1 MTKQNIFLLLALCL
15 AGVVSAQTE
24 RGRFMLNL
32 HSYAPSLAQSP
43 TLFAPT
49 NSLGFGSG
57 TYSEKLGTNEYQIK
71 YTNIGFNT
79 SAHYFILDNLSV
91 GAQVNLFNQKLDP
104 DGLDAITNSLMA
116 LGPELRYYFPMGANA
131 KIYLRGGA
139 AFGNLKSTNLLNEQ
153 ISGKLNQF
161 GGGAGLAIFPSR
173 AFSVNLGLGYQ
184 GQNIQYEKNSKLENN
199 SGGVGFDVGFS
210 VFFGGGSAE

>member
-1 MTKQNIFLLLALCL
+1 MLALCM

-32 HSYAPSLAQSP
+32 HNYAPVLAQSS

-57 TYSEKLGTNEYQIK
+57 TYSEKLGSNEYQIK

-79 SAHYFILDNLSV
+79 SAHYFIMDNLSV
-91 GAQVNLFNQKLDP
+91 GAQVNLFSQKLDP
-104 DGLDAITNSLMA
+104 DGLEATTNSLTA
-116 LGPELRYYFPMGANA
+116 FGPEVRYYFPMGASA

-139 AFGNLKSTNLLNEQ
+139 AFGNLKSTGLQNEE
-153 ISGKLNQF
+153 ITAKLNQF

-184 GQNIQYEKNSKLENN
+184 GQNLQYEKNSNLENK

-210 VFFGGGSAE
+210 VFFGGNSAEQ